1 MTKTKLAISLIS
13 LSILLLPIAAVAQM
27 SPTANGGLV
36 SNTSITSLG
45 SLVNAIENAAGLV
58 FGCIAVIC
66 FVVAG
71 ILFLT
76 AGGAPEKIQAARSA
90 FLWGVAGVVVGIIA
104 FSIIAIVGSMMN
116 V

>member
-36 SNTSITSLG
+36 NTSVSSLG